1 MELVL
6 GRCCRP
12 ISRIGYPLIL
22 FTRSTS
28 ITQTNAPL
36 SYIKRM
42 TSTKQHQMFTRRGD
56 IAAASSLGQ
65 PTTGPAASDQVGNW
79 GDPLD
84 LTEDNVRR
92 ALGEARIE
100 LAQIFD
106 ESVGI
111 TGEVELAELDG
122 PFVIIR
128 LQGRFWH
135 KRSMVVERLAN
146 FLRKRVPE
154 ILEVNIEDEKQ
165 LDDSPENF

>member
-1 MELVL
+1 MIINIMTKIFSPQEAIWSLA
-6 GRCCRP
+6 
-12 ISRIGYPLIL
+12 INLIL
-22 FTRSTS
+22 EKFQVKFLDSLLQEFMHFLCR
-28 ITQTNAPL
+28 Q
-36 SYIKRM
+36 
-42 TSTKQHQMFTRRGD
+42 D

-128 LQGRFWH
+128 LRGRFWH

-146 FLRKRVPE
+146 FLRQRVPE